1 MGRTKE
7 VFFYFLKL
15 GMIGFGGPLALVS
28 SMQQDLIEKKNWMDL
43 EDFKKSVALIK
54 AMPGAFAF
62 QVAVFLGRHR
72 AGFWGAVLAGLALIL
87 PSFLL
92 TIFVGSIYSSLS
104 QNQIWIEMMKGLQ
117 IAAITLIAVAVI
129 PLSRSYW
136 KEKIF
141 WILFIMGLPCF
152 FYFPTWEPLLIF
164 LFGGLAIFLRSSP
177 KNFPKASFFSAAPLP
192 IIGFD
197 LATLPLLGELFWIC
211 FKGGAFVFGTG
222 LAIVPLLEQD
232 FVVQRAWLTHQEFM
246 DAVAFGQMTPG
257 PFLITVTWIGF
268 KMAGFSGA
276 LTATVAVFLPGF
288 IHMTTWFPKFVNY
301 LSQKKPIKDFT
312 LGAISFVVASLS
324 TLSAKSFVQY
334 VGLDTRSMICLGF
347 SLVLIFYAKAPSW
360 LTLLSGGLVSLI
372 FYSTP
377 KLF

>member
-1 MGRTKE
+1 MNNFKE
-7 VFFYFLKL
+7 VFFYFFKL
-15 GMIGFGGPLALVS
+15 GLTGFGGPLALVS
-28 SMQQDLIEKKNWMDL
+28 SMQQDLVENRKWMSQS
-43 EDFKKSVALIK
+43 DFQKALALIK

-72 AGFWGAVLAGLALIL
+72 AGFWGATLAGVALIL

-92 TIFVGSIYSSLS
+92 TVFVGSVYATLS
-104 QNQIWIEMMKGLQ
+104 QNPIWIQTMKGLQ

-136 KEKIF
+136 NEKIF
-141 WILFIMGLPCF
+141 WVLVVLGWPCF
-152 FYFPTWEPLLIF
+152 FYFPTWEPIFIF
-164 LFGGLAIFLRSSP
+164 LFGTCAIFLKKPRGPISSP
-177 KNFPKASFFSAAPLP
+177 LLFSVQPSALFAIDPSSLP
-192 IIGFD
+192 F
-197 LATLPLLGELFWIC
+197 LGELFWIC

-268 KMAGFSGA
+268 KMSGFIGA
-276 LTATVAVFLPGF
+276 LLATIAVFLPGF
-288 IHMTTWFPKFVNY
+288 VHMTTWFPRFVNF

-312 LGAISFVVASLS
+312 LGAISFVVSSLCV
-324 TLSAKSFVQY
+324 LSVRSITQFVKFDLTS
-334 VGLDTRSMICLGF
+334 VVCLVI
-347 SLVLIFYAKAPSW
+347 SLILIFYAKSPSW
-360 LTLLSGGLVSLI
+360 LTLLSGGAASLALY
-372 FYSTP
+372 FVQ
-377 KLF
+377 